1 MHFTAC
7 NSTMQ
12 FTHLKTLQKTMV
24 GECIIWGG
32 MNEENATLI
41 RAASTSYL
49 IIESLMFKI
58 LSNSKA
64 ETILLIFHYMF
75 DH

>member
-1 MHFTAC
+1 
-7 NSTMQ
+7 MQ
-12 FTHLKTLQKTMV
+12 FTHLKTLQKTMA

-58 LSNSKA
+58 SNSKA